1 MHFLRKHLHTG
12 SFPRH
17 QHWGRWECRGGI
29 LFFPLGILNFNTDS
43 ADKSQDNLLENRLRA
58 TEIDLY
64 MYMYVKLILVRLW
77 RDTVTREY
85 LSIIPKTF
93 PKGIFMIKT

>member
-1 MHFLRKHLHTG
+1 M
-12 SFPRH
+12 
-17 QHWGRWECRGGI
+17 
-29 LFFPLGILNFNTDS
+29 LNFNTDS
-43 ADKSQDNLLENRLRA
+43 ADKSQENLLENILCA

-93 PKGIFMIKT
+93 PKDIFMRKT